1 MHKLEEFKDFVRRN
15 MYLKA
20 AVDARLLTWQKVYEL
35 YDLFG
40 ENAEEFERIRQS
52 MEPKPEEAQV
62 PPQSAGTASTAST
75 YDILSILS
83 SIDYNKVSN
92 TIDQLQKILGVVKD
106 FSHTEEPAE
115 NKSRKIFKRF
125 ND

>member
-15 MYLKA
+15 LYLKA
-20 AVDARLLTWQKVYEL
+20 AVDARKITWQKAYEL

-40 ENAEEFERIRQS
+40 ENAEEFESIRIS
-52 MEPKPEEAQV
+52 MEPKPQEAQA
-62 PPQSAGTASTAST
+62 PQQAASASNT

-106 FSHTEEPAE
+106 FSHSEEPVE
-115 NKSRKIFKRF
+115 SKSRKIFKRF